1 MLQKLKTP
9 SYLLALI
16 SLALLIATFI
26 LYMCAGP
33 TQYDPDYSAWVI
45 SSFVP
50 AIAVGIVSVIKPLK
64 YVLYV
69 QYVLALLGT
78 FSFFGSQANLYG
90 NIFMALDGGTL
101 PIAFFVIAVLALGA
115 TFTAL
120 ASAILTKRSGET
132 KE

>member
-1 MLQKLKTP
+1 MLQRLKTP
-9 SYLLALI
+9 SCILAYI
-16 SLALLIATFI
+16 SLALLVVTFI

-33 TQYDPDYSAWVI
+33 TQYDPNYSAWVI
-45 SSFVP
+45 SSFVL

-101 PIAFFVIAVLALGA
+101 PIAFFAIAVLAFGA
-115 TFTAL
+115 TFAAL
-120 ASAILTKRSGET
+120 AAALLTKRSSET